1 MEMMQNPRWDG
12 PAFFEALDDP
22 IPFWGAAPRFFIGF
36 STLRLPDRYLTL
48 TTYNNGDN
56 MNDSIDLLLMNCSN
70 TPFNPVFP
78 YAFIQVG
85 ALAGM
90 RGLKVKTLD
99 LSKLSEQ
106 QMPPAI
112 DDYTSRFHPRMV
124 GFTIR
129 QLDSIIAGH
138 YLPESYVGGSSSMA
152 SPLNFFPLEN
162 TRDAIIKVRSITD
175 VPIVVGGTGFSTSPI
190 EISKYLDVD
199 FGISGEPDGL
209 FENFDDVL
217 KRQDLSSI
225 PNLIHYSGGEYVENK
240 HCFFKPFDGMEYNDE
255 VIQDIE
261 EFYGKDALFTLDYSS
276 SIPLPFTRPS
286 ISVEISRGC
295 PFHCCYCTEPLTN
308 GTEVRYRSLD
318 AIAED
323 IRFIASHGL
332 RYLWLVCSE
341 LNMGTNEFSLS
352 VAEQIIKIN
361 EKLENDPIV
370 WRSYHLP
377 RWLSFEDL
385 RLIYRSGFL
394 GGWNDFPAWEN
405 DNLAANTVPYKTEHI
420 LEHLGDVMTIEKER
434 GIKPDV
440 FSVFVG
446 NPHTD
451 AKSISETLRLY
462 DDHSFA
468 EYYGHLGFG
477 FPATRVFECCL
488 EQLPIR
494 KDEITTITRQGVI
507 ETNLIHPSFHFPG
520 YLYKTLGSIKEIFEF
535 FGFLPR
541 VVCSGKGL
549 RDKDW
554 THFLSLYSSP
564 EQFSG
569 LLKEFQEREY
579 RSESLNKAGI
589 ESHIA
594 ALITEIYKAP
604 APSATRDVFI
614 PPPIHR
620 GTKESQARALIDD
633 ILKDPTPSAVRN
645 VFAPP
650 PNEKQLFNTV
660 SFILL
665 EAVYSHNARTFREV
679 LDFLQLPA
687 DPQGQVSVSTYK
699 LMKQLYAQFSS
710 TEAILKTV
718 QNHFQFED
726 GSVQMFQLSYLLYL
740 YDVRINPEYKELLFG
755 RSLSFKTQPG

>member
-1 MEMMQNPRWDG
+1 
-12 PAFFEALDDP
+12 
-22 IPFWGAAPRFFIGF
+22 
-36 STLRLPDRYLTL
+36 
-48 TTYNNGDN
+48 

-106 QMPPAI
+106 QMLPTI
-112 DDYTSRFHPRMV
+112 DDYTGRFHPRMV

-138 YLPESYVGGSSSMA
+138 YLPESYAGGSSSMA

-199 FGISGEPDGL
+199 FGIHGEPDGL
-209 FENFDDVL
+209 FDNFDTVL
-217 KRQDLSSI
+217 KKQNLSSI
-225 PNLIHYSGGEYVENK
+225 PNLIYNSGGECVENK

-261 EFYGKDALFTLDYSS
+261 EFYGRDVLFTSDYSS

-318 AIAED
+318 AISED

-341 LNMGTNEFSLS
+341 LNMGSNEFSLS

-361 EKLENDPIV
+361 EELENDPII

-377 RWLSFEDL
+377 RWLSAGDL
-385 RLIYRSGFL
+385 RLLYRSGFL

-405 DNLAANTVPYKTEHI
+405 DNLAVNGVPYKSEHI
-420 LEHLGDVMTIEKER
+420 LEHLRDVMIIEKENC
-434 GIKPDV
+434 IELDV
-440 FSVFVG
+440 FSVFLG
-446 NPHTD
+446 NPHTN
-451 AKSISETLRLY
+451 AKSICETLKLY
-462 DDHSFA
+462 DDHNFA
-468 EYYGHLGFG
+468 EYYEHLGFG
-477 FPATRVFECCL
+477 FPATRIFECCL
-488 EQLPIR
+488 DRLPVR
-494 KDEITTITRQGVI
+494 KDEITTIARQGVI
-507 ETNLIHPSFHFPG
+507 ETNLIHPSFHFPN
-520 YLYKTLGSIKEIFEF
+520 YLYKSLGGIKEIYEF
-535 FGFLPR
+535 FRYLPR

-549 RDKDW
+549 RNKDW
-554 THFLSLYSSP
+554 VYFLSLYSSP
-564 EQFSG
+564 VQFSG
-569 LLKEFQEREY
+569 LLQEFREREY
-579 RSESLNKAGI
+579 RSESLNGAGI
-589 ESHIA
+589 ELYIA
-594 ALITEIYKAP
+594 ALISEIYKDP
-604 APSATRDVFI
+604 VPSAVRDIFI

-620 GTKESQARALIDD
+620 DTKESRVRALIEN
-633 ILKDPTPSAVRN
+633 ILKDPTSSSVN
-645 VFAPP
+645 DVFAPP
-650 PNEKQLFNTV
+650 PHEKQLYNTV

-665 EAVYSHNARTFREV
+665 EAVYSHNAGTFREV

-687 DPQGQVSVSTYK
+687 DPQGRVSFSTYK

-718 QNHFQFED
+718 QSHFQFEN
-726 GSVQMFQLSYLLYL
+726 GSVQIFLLNYLLYL
-740 YDVRINPEYKELLFG
+740 YNVRINPEYKKLLFG
-755 RSLSFKTQPG
+755 